1 MAARGTTIGGE
12 VQVKDKK
19 GGAYGFVLGLRN
31 LTPLDSSLLS
41 ITPDQSIVGRIN
53 VSKRILK
60 GALTF
65 DTYYEVGSG
74 LEQRRSFIYLEVN
87 SGQGVYT
94 WVDYNNDG
102 VKDLNEFETATFID
116 QANYIR
122 IFTPSNAYQK
132 TYSNEYNQ
140 SLFWRPELI
149 WNKKTGILKLL
160 SSVSNQL
167 RIRSTRKLN
176 TLEVADLLNPLN
188 ADVLDN
194 ALISSA
200 YSVRN
205 SLYLFRTSAK
215 FNGHYIINKNLNKSL
230 LATGFDAKAIE
241 FNELMLRWNIV
252 PSFSIKTEGQQGN
265 KTSSVDYTQ
274 GRNYQVRYQFVRME
288 LSYQPSTNYRMAI
301 DGKLSSKANEPIY
314 GAEKSNS
321 KELGLEFKYNTTE
334 KGSIQGSLKYLNLTF
349 IGNPS
354 SPVAFE
360 MLEALRPGSNYTW
373 SVNWQRNVGK
383 NLQLNLVYSG
393 RKPANNKVVHNGGME
408 LRAFF

>member
-1 MAARGTTIGGE
+1 
-12 VQVKDKK
+12 
-19 GGAYGFVLGLRN
+19 
-31 LTPLDSSLLS
+31 LDSTL
-41 ITPDQSIVGRIN
+41 IAQSPENSAVGRIDYNGKFFKN
-53 VSKRILK
+53 VLVIN
-60 GALTF
+60 TF
-65 DTYYEVGSG
+65 YELGSG
-74 LEQRRSFIYLEVN
+74 LEQKRRFQYLRVN
-87 SGQGVYT
+87 DGQGIYA
-94 WVDYNNDG
+94 WIDYNNDG

-149 WNKKTGILKLL
+149 WNKKTGVLKLL
-160 SSVSNQL
+160 STVSNQL

-176 TLEVADLLNPLN
+176 TLAVDDLLNPLN

-301 DGKLSSKANEPIY
+301 DAKLSSKANQPIY

-349 IGNPS
+349 NGNPS

-360 MLEALRPGSNYTW
+360 MLKALRPGSNYTW

-393 RKPANNKVVHNGGME
+393 RKPSENKVVHNGGME